1 MHCPRGR
8 PLAVGLPALVRR
20 VRTAAAT
27 GARLQ
32 CGVVAAVVVRR
43 RWSDGGARLDLNL
56 FVVEV
61 LVRGDTGQV
70 EGRDGRQEQPH
81 SEEDQTHRL

>member
-1 MHCPRGR
+1 M
-8 PLAVGLPALVRR
+8 
-20 VRTAAAT
+20 
-27 GARLQ
+27 
-32 CGVVAAVVVRR
+32 VAAVVVRR

-81 SEEDQTHRL
+81 PKEDQTHRLQKFSRRPHVLREKHVLAVRWSVRG